1 MVEEFISDRRNLNNV
16 VFYSEA
22 AGVGDLHPVEML
34 QDQVSKDNGSFGTL
48 EISDQQKLSSSWLAI
63 SLVFGYSQN
72 EITSSALGG

>member
-34 QDQVSKDNGSFGTL
+34 QDQVSKDNNGSFGTL
-48 EISDQQKLSSSWLAI
+48 EISDQQKLSSS
-63 SLVFGYSQN
+63 
-72 EITSSALGG
+72 